1 LLDVP
6 GILGEL
12 PSRPGAKAFRIAIR
26 PRQER
31 RKSQTASPRPFRRH
45 GDEELAQVENFL
57 KDTAKRA
64 LGALG
69 LEVRRVA
76 NASPKPW
83 DQAFKRWIA
92 QARAAGKDPNDV
104 GDAEWAG
111 DPSHVLE
118 TTVSRFIDADSVV
131 LELGPGTGR
140 ATRHVLPRC
149 RRMILVDY
157 SQFVCD
163 WLDEY
168 LAGRGNF
175 ETHQIDRPVLAGVPA
190 GVVDFAFA
198 YGVFEHIDL
207 DDTYELIKEFQRVL
221 KAGGSAWF
229 NFDTLA
235 TSGGLTWFKQQR
247 AKLQPGQASEFR
259 FHHPEDI
266 AALCRDA
273 GFEVS
278 NLETNETRQVWVTL
292 RKP

>member
-1 LLDVP
+1 MR
-6 GILGEL
+6 G
-12 PSRPGAKAFRIAIR
+12 
-26 PRQER
+26 
-31 RKSQTASPRPFRRH
+31 
-45 GDEELAQVENFL
+45 FL
-57 KDTAKRA
+57 KDTVNRA

-76 NASPKPW
+76 DSSPKPW

-92 QARAAGKDPNDV
+92 EAAAAGKDPNDV

-111 DPSHVLE
+111 DPSHILE
-118 TTVSRFIDADSVV
+118 KTVSSFVDADSVV

-168 LAGRGNF
+168 LAGRGDF
-175 ETHQIDRPVLAGVPA
+175 ETHPIDRPVLAGVPDDI
-190 GVVDFAFA
+190 VDFAFA

-207 DDTYELIKEFQRVL
+207 DDTYELIREFHRVL
-221 KAGGSAWF
+221 KAGGNAWF

-235 TSGGLTWFKQQR
+235 TSGGLSWFKQQR
-247 AKLQPGQASEFR
+247 AKLTPGNASEFR

-273 GFEVS
+273 GFEIS
-278 NLETNETRQVWVTL
+278 NLESDETRQVWVTL
-292 RKP
+292 HKPRGAEIACSPDALRSSP